1 MTLQLR
7 PQNDMARLFSA
18 LGDDLAY
25 EDSTS
30 LTQFE
35 ENVLAA
41 DNASDAAA
49 LGSALAIG
57 LIASAAVAF
66 MASWSAIRGYER
78 NAESL
83 GAGLLWGLAGFM
95 FPIPTAIVTAL
106 KE

>member
-1 MTLQLR
+1 MPLQLR

-18 LGDDLAY
+18 LGDDLTY
-25 EDSTS
+25 EASTS

-41 DNASDAAA
+41 DASDASGLSPAFA
-49 LGSALAIG
+49 LGL
-57 LIASAAVAF
+57 LASAAIAF

-78 NAESL
+78 NGEEL
-83 GAGLLWGLAGFM
+83 LPGLLWGFAGFL
-95 FPIPTAIVTAL
+95 FPIPTAIVTAI